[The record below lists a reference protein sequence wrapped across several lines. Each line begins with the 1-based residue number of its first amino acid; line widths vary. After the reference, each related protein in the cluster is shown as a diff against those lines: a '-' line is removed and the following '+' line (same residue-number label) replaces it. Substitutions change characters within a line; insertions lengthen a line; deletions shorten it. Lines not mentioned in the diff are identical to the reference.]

1 MIGWWAGLL
10 MWGQGASTDFGTA
23 MYVIYA
29 FALLAGAGGV
39 SSARATTPQL
49 AIMTTHLDEDSRLWP
64 LMLFTKFTQRCT
76 SILLKLGPASVI
88 RSMSRSTVGQ
98 PVTGQRGSSS

>member
-39 SSARATTPQL
+39 SSARPSNNPAAGDHDDPPGRGL
-49 AIMTTHLDEDSRLWP
+49 EAVASYAIH
-64 LMLFTKFTQRCT
+64 
-76 SILLKLGPASVI
+76 
-88 RSMSRSTVGQ
+88 
-98 PVTGQRGSSS
+98 